1 MSVKIITDS
10 TSYIPEEY
18 IKDYDINMVSLNVIL
33 EGKSYREV
41 DLDNVEFYRK
51 MELTGEI
58 PNSSQPSLDE
68 MMKVFEEVVKGG
80 DDIVGIFLSSK
91 MSGAYSSA
99 NLVKSMVLEKYP
111 NAKIEIIDSMTNCMQ
126 MGYEVLEAARFAKE
140 GKTIEEV
147 VDIAIK
153 TRERS
158 RFLFFPDTLKYLKK
172 GGRIGGAAALLGTV
186 LQIKP
191 ILTVENGVTTVYEKV
206 RTKKRAINTIIDKVL
221 KDAKEKGL
229 SEVIVHHIN
238 CEEEGKSLAKA
249 LEEKLHIPVK
259 YQTIGPIIG
268 LHVGPASI
276 GVAYYTKK

>member
-18 IKDYDINMVSLNVIL
+18 IKDYDINVVSLNVIL

-41 DLDNVEFYRK
+41 DLDNLEFYRK

-58 PNSSQPSLDE
+58 PKSSQPSLDE

-158 RFLFFPDTLKYLKK
+158 RFLFFPDTLRYLKK
-172 GGRIGGAAALLGTV
+172 GGIIGGAAALLGTV

-259 YQTIGPIIG
+259 HQTIGPIIG